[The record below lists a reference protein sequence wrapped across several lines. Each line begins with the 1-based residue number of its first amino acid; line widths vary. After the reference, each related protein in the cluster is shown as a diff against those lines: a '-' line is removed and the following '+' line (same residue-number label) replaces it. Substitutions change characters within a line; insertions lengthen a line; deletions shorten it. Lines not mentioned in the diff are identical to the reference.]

1 MWNRIKQLPGM
12 KSRTQDTVEQS
23 PHPSGSLDVLNS
35 VREQHPNMSVF
46 HPESERSNSP
56 APPVP
61 SLSPATGSR
70 RFTLKPKK
78 RDDDSLRIRSPSPGP
93 QIGLPK
99 KKSAMSLSGGNNS
112 NEAQRSLSR
121 ATAEQAA
128 RSRSP
133 EPTRRPSQ
141 DLLRPSMDSGR
152 STPNVFKRPSLDMLR
167 SLESSYNNDNINV
180 LPNPISPTDQFGS
193 VRSIL
198 RDPNTPGTGQNVRF
212 FSRDAYKVMTPDQSM
227 DSDQAPPSLPP
238 PPVFHPPPKEV
249 SAPPRAG
256 SLSPIPRSPKSQRP
270 TLNEVFSPIGGVSSD
285 SSMSFS
291 ADANNIAPVLPS
303 LPSPDTSNIFDVS
316 QDFQLPSFPPGIAF
330 DLQGPSFNTS
340 MDSPKS
346 DVDDGGFHNN
356 VRTSTPYVNKGK
368 GKERAMDAK
377 ENAVPVEANE
387 DIFHRKEKSPRLPLM
402 LHERSQSFSLGQ
414 SVFFSMDGNSNRSS
428 TSTANRSS
436 NSSVGHSILS
446 SERGSPIPSD
456 KDSPSPAHSSLRSR
470 SRALSDTVFHSML
483 SKSASISRS
492 GPPPEADIN
501 DESSADLV
509 VYAAKTPE
517 PDPFRANATTY
528 YTPQTMIPVTPPKG
542 LTHVRR
548 ASKEEA
554 ALFALQNQLAMREE
568 LCGQYEA
575 DLLARE
581 ELVEILGKKLKE
593 AEKEDMRRKGL
604 LRGWK
609 KKVIELEQTCRYLEE
624 QVESSRQESM
634 DRSAL
639 DEASGFALTA
649 MQEQIATLHRE
660 RSSWQRKEEIPLETR
675 RERTRAPARHPGG
688 SGANGPTQQYEH
700 RLD

>member
-1 MWNRIKQLPGM
+1 
-12 KSRTQDTVEQS
+12 
-23 PHPSGSLDVLNS
+23 
-35 VREQHPNMSVF
+35 
-46 HPESERSNSP
+46 
-56 APPVP
+56 
-61 SLSPATGSR
+61 
-70 RFTLKPKK
+70 
-78 RDDDSLRIRSPSPGP
+78 
-93 QIGLPK
+93 
-99 KKSAMSLSGGNNS
+99 
-112 NEAQRSLSR
+112 
-121 ATAEQAA
+121 
-128 RSRSP
+128 
-133 EPTRRPSQ
+133 
-141 DLLRPSMDSGR
+141 
-152 STPNVFKRPSLDMLR
+152 
-167 SLESSYNNDNINV
+167 
-180 LPNPISPTDQFGS
+180 
-193 VRSIL
+193 
-198 RDPNTPGTGQNVRF
+198 
-212 FSRDAYKVMTPDQSM
+212 
-227 DSDQAPPSLPP
+227 
-238 PPVFHPPPKEV
+238 
-249 SAPPRAG
+249 
-256 SLSPIPRSPKSQRP
+256 
-270 TLNEVFSPIGGVSSD
+270 
-285 SSMSFS
+285 MSFS

-303 LPSPDTSNIFDVS
+303 LPSPDMSNIFDVS

-356 VRTSTPYVNKGK
+356 VRTSTPYVNKGES
-368 GKERAMDAK
+368 KERAMDAK
-377 ENAVPVEANE
+377 ENAVPVEVNE

-414 SVFFSMDGNSNRSS
+414 SVFFSMDGNSNRLS

-436 NSSVGHSILS
+436 NSSVGHLILS

-456 KDSPSPAHSSLRSR
+456 KDSLSPAHLSLRSR
-470 SRALSDTVFHSML
+470 SRALSDTVVHSML

-501 DESSADLV
+501 NESSADLV
-509 VYAAKTPE
+509 VYAAKTLE
-517 PDPFRANATTY
+517 PDPFHANATTY

-554 ALFALQNQLAMREE
+554 ALFALRNQLAMQEE

-593 AEKEDMRRKGL
+593 AEKEYMRRKGL

-609 KKVIELEQTCRYLEE
+609 KKVIELERTCRYLEE

-639 DEASGFALTA
+639 DEASGFALAA

-660 RSSWQRKEEIPLETR
+660 RSSWQRKEEMFREQVDKLESVLHEKAEEVGQLKKALWKR
-675 RERTRAPARHPGG
+675 DESERELQRGIQAAQEQMDQLSNMSIGLTELRKAVQEKEEDKEKFEEAQALWEQERAEFVLKIERYEIEKASMKTEVEAARKEVKDDQDELRMLKAELEAQWRHSETMSEKIETLG
-688 SGANGPTQQYEH
+688 SAKTALGQQRGE
-700 RLD
+700 L